1 MPSTNTLSEALQQ
14 TTIAKY
20 SFFVTGNPACQGS
33 KTAFGRVVKDKGTG
47 KPKAIVNMVE
57 QDKGLDE
64 WRRNISNVAGLMLPN
79 NWELEGLFA
88 LKVLFYLPRPKLH
101 LSTSGLI
108 KPTAPVFHSQRKDYD
123 KLLRA
128 VGDAL
133 TGTCY
138 QDDSMIVFGS
148 AMKFY
153 VPEERQTGAW
163 ISVSR
168 LDEKEASRLALEL
181 LP

>member
-1 MPSTNTLSEALQQ
+1 MPSKSTLSEVLQQ
-14 TTIAKY
+14 TTIQKY
-20 SFFVTGNPACQGS
+20 SFFAAGRPASQGS
-33 KTAFGRVVKDKGTG
+33 KTAFGRVIRDKNTG
-47 KPKAIVNMVE
+47 KQRAVVNMVE

-64 WRRNISNVAGLMLPN
+64 WRKNVANIARLMLPSDWN
-79 NWELEGLFA
+79 TEGIFV
-88 LKVLFYLPRPKLH
+88 LKVLFYMPRPKIH
-101 LSTSGLI
+101 YTSLECV
-108 KPTAPVFHSQRKDYD
+108 KPKAPVFHSQRKDYD

-133 TGTCY
+133 TGICY
-138 QDDSMIVFGS
+138 HDDAMIVSGT

-153 VPEERQTGAW
+153 VPEDRDPGAW

-168 LDEKEASRLALEL
+168 LDEAEASRLALEL